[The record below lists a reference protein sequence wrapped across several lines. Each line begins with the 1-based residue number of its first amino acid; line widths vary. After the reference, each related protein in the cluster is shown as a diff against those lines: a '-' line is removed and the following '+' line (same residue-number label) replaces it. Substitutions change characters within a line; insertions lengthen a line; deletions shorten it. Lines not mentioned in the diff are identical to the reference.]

1 MSHINK
7 QPGIY
12 YLVTCFQNESQGG
25 AKNLY
30 CYTNRNILEIT
41 WAWIILISGLIVLF
55 KRYQKHKDITRFNRK
70 QIIVTIMVINMC
82 AYLSYQWSYESA
94 LLYFPEYY
102 FQYIFYCYTI
112 YYFGRKSIIL
122 GMLNMRMDVSSQDI
136 DPIIQ
141 LKLSKLF
148 CIGLCSFF
156 TIIFIMNYVQ
166 YFFIVSDNNEYD
178 LCSASFFNVV
188 TTVGFFM
195 QGLFILQVK
204 QLSRQVNKNLR
215 AQKFD
220 DPMMKLKEQIQ
231 KNQSS
236 LWILVIFC
244 FFGSFANFM
253 QNVYFVS
260 KNAKYKDNVGYF
272 TCWYVN
278 LSNAIWNNC
287 LNALIGTTIK
297 FFDFFLPYFLA
308 IKTFWYNSNEQQ
320 LFNTSNSDQNEVE
333 VYELQLSNNKSQ
345 QTPTQH
351 IQEDQ

>member
-1 MSHINK
+1 MSHNNQ

-12 YLVTCFQNESQGG
+12 YLVTCFQDESEGG
-25 AKNLY
+25 ASNLY
-30 CYTNRNILEIT
+30 CYTNILEIA
-41 WAWIILISGLIVLF
+41 WAWIILISGSIVLF
-55 KRYQKHKDITRFNRK
+55 KRYQKHKDITRYNRK
-70 QIIVTIMVINMC
+70 QIIVSIMVINIC
-82 AYLSYQWSYESA
+82 AYLAYQWSYESA

-102 FQYIFYCYTI
+102 FQYIFFCYTI

-122 GMLNMRMDVSSQDI
+122 GMLNMRMDVSYQDI

-156 TIIFIMNYVQ
+156 TIIFIMNYIQ
-166 YFFIVSDNNEYD
+166 YFFVVNSVGDYD
-178 LCSASFFNVV
+178 LCSASFFNIV

-204 QLSRQVNKNLR
+204 QLSRQVSKNLS
-215 AQKFD
+215 AQKLD
-220 DPMMKLKEQIQ
+220 NPMMKLKEQIQ

-260 KNAKYKDNVGYF
+260 MIANYKNKDGQF

-278 LSNAIWNNC
+278 LNSTIWTNGI
-287 LNALIGTTIK
+287 NALIGTTIK
-297 FFDFFLPYFLA
+297 FFDFFLPYFLTVK
-308 IKTFWYNSNEQQ
+308 IFWYNSKKSEQQ
-320 LFNTSNSDQNEVE
+320 QFEITNSDQNEVE
-333 VYELQLSNNKSQ
+333 VYELQLPNNQSQ
-345 QTPTQH
+345 QTSSQHTQEE
-351 IQEDQ
+351 Q